1 MSCCY
6 LCSSNIFAMIN
17 YVGFATWVSLFT
29 SNPEKRITY
38 LLVQTALNWTGCL
51 LPALPSMEAPGVG
64 KTNQGRFWFVK
75 IDVYTSLVFFR
86 SISSSQSSTS
96 SAPSSLPLSPW
107 LHLLWRQVRTHVTH
121 YSFLEA
127 FFLRLFDIFYFQALA
142 VLSSS
147 PESLSTSLLSPM
159 TMLRNLSLS
168 GGS

>member
-1 MSCCY
+1 MFTLFFTSVFVQILHNFSLQAFMSCCY

-29 SNPEKRITY
+29 SNPEKKITY
-38 LLVQTALNWTGCL
+38 LFVHTALNWTCCL
-51 LPALPSMEAPGVG
+51 LSALPSMEAPGVG

-107 LHLLWRQVRTHVTH
+107 LHLLWRQVRMHTL
-121 YSFLEA
+121 YSFSEA
-127 FFLRLFDIFYFQALA
+127 CF
-142 VLSSS
+142 VLSVRYI
-147 PESLSTSLLSPM
+147 LLYF
-159 TMLRNLSLS
+159 
-168 GGS
+168 